1 MIVERPEYF
10 GLPFVDVGIGVNATD
25 NSLGSML
32 QDHDQ
37 HAEATRPR
45 PK

>member
-10 GLPFVDVGIGVNATD
+10 GLPFVDVGRGVNVTD
-25 NSLGSML
+25 DSLGSIL

-37 HAEATRPR
+37 HAEATRP
-45 PK
+45 PAK